1 MFNVINMEKTR
12 FVKKSSWFLHHDNA
26 PACNALSICEFLAK
40 NNINVLNQLPYSLDL
55 APCNFF
61 LFPKLKE
68 VIKGMHFEVVEAIK
82 GMHFEV
88 VEAIKRGC
96 DKGALSNPARI
107 PPKVHKSVAEE
118 DGQVYQN

>member
-1 MFNVINMEKTR
+1 MEKTR
-12 FVKKSSWFLHHDNA
+12 FMKKSSWFLHHDNA
-26 PACNALSICEFLAK
+26 PACNALSICKFLAK
-40 NNINVLNQLPYSLDL
+40 NNINVLDQLPYSLDL

-61 LFPKLKE
+61 LFPKLKK
-68 VIKGMHFEVVEAIK
+68 VIK

-96 DKGALSNPARI
+96 DKGALSDPARI
-107 PPKVHKSVAEE
+107 PPKMHKSVAEE